1 MKAERESERQRLL
14 SSKWLRLT
22 HTHTGNEAWWSR
34 RLAAVYPSSSGIRV
48 LGPVST
54 FCPKWLLLGRRL
66 IQDQPRP
73 AARESDQNPAAADLT
88 ESLLAGQKQMD
99 QRGDVW
105 CVASWE
111 IRGDCMDV
119 CINMWH
125 VFLGTFRFLLQQR
138 TRKINIF

>member
-22 HTHTGNEAWWSR
+22 HTHTGNEAWRSR

-54 FCPKWLLLGRRL
+54 FCPKWLLLGGRL

-88 ESLLAGQKQMD
+88 ESLLTGQKQMD
-99 QRGDVW
+99 RREGGCMVCCIMGD
-105 CVASWE
+105 SW
-111 IRGDCMDV
+111 
-119 CINMWH
+119 
-125 VFLGTFRFLLQQR
+125 
-138 TRKINIF
+138 